1 MKKLLTVIL
10 IFIMSFTLV
19 ACGNNNSRSTKS
31 NESTQTGKD
40 NDSNKVSDKEDG
52 NSANANNNTNKDG
65 EQTMAGSKKIL
76 VVYFSYTGNTRNIAN
91 QIHEKV
97 GGDIVEIEPVT
108 PYSTDYKT
116 VENQG
121 LKEENEDYKPEI
133 KTKVDNIESYDA
145 ILIGSPIWWYQIAPP
160 VKTFLDQ
167 NNLSGKKVALFTTNG
182 GYGKGKSDDNIAK
195 LCQKATILKSI
206 SIEGE
211 KVDSSQKEVSDWLHE
226 LGLV

>member
-1 MKKLLTVIL
+1 MKKLLTLTLIL
-10 IFIMSFTLV
+10 VMAFTAV
-19 ACGNNNSRSTKS
+19 ACSNNNSRSTNS
-31 NESTQTGKD
+31 NESTQAEKE
-40 NDSNKVSDKEDG
+40 NDSNKASDIEKN
-52 NSANANNNTNKDG
+52 NSSNTNNTNKDG

-76 VVYFSYTGNTRNIAN
+76 VVYFSYTGNTRKLAN

-108 PYSTDYKT
+108 PYSSDYKT

-195 LCQKATILKSI
+195 LCPQSTILKSFA
-206 SIEGE
+206 IEGE
-211 KVDSSQKEVSDWLHE
+211 KVDSSEKDVSEWLNE